1 MFRFECDYA
10 TGAHPK
16 VLEKLV
22 ATNLEECPGYGVDDH
37 CGRARTMLKE
47 LCQAPDADVH
57 FLVGGTQANTTVI
70 AAALRPHQGVVCAH
84 SGHIAV
90 HESGAIEY
98 TGHKVIT
105 LPAHEGK
112 LDAREVR
119 DLLKTFYIQ
128 RFNVSNISCIS
139 SQRE

>member
-22 ATNLEECPGYGVDDH
+22 STNLEECPGYGVDDH
-37 CGRARTMLKE
+37 CARARAMLKE

-70 AAALRPHQGVVCAH
+70 AATLRPHQGVVCAH

-90 HESGAIEY
+90 HESGAIES
-98 TGHKVIT
+98 TGHKVLT
-105 LPAHEGK
+105 VPSDDGK
-112 LDAREVR
+112 LTGRQIADFCQAHYDDPTAEHTV
-119 DLLKTFYIQ
+119 
-128 RFNVSNISCIS
+128 
-139 SQRE
+139 